1 MESSQNGHTI
11 TKLRSQTCCKI
22 ACVPKAAGK
31 KIKPGKITAIGG
43 EKGTFLN
50 SMKRRCVCM
59 NKLYKAVG
67 KAIAE
72 TCEAYA
78 FTFDA

>member
-1 MESSQNGHTI
+1 
-11 TKLRSQTCCKI
+11 
-22 ACVPKAAGK
+22 
-31 KIKPGKITAIGG
+31 
-43 EKGTFLN
+43 
-50 SMKRRCVCM
+50 MKRRCVCM
-59 NKLYKAVG
+59 NKRYNAVG

>member
-1 MESSQNGHTI
+1 
-11 TKLRSQTCCKI
+11 
-22 ACVPKAAGK
+22 
-31 KIKPGKITAIGG
+31 
-43 EKGTFLN
+43 
-50 SMKRRCVCM
+50 MKRRCVCM

-67 KAIAE
+67 KAVAE